1 MCVQKN
7 WSKSYSL
14 YVKYVLLGGLPC
26 PALQR
31 LEVLWWEYKKVAH
44 TCAEENGRDTVS
56 RIVGEGYWKG
66 VQVSKVNN

>member
-31 LEVLWWEYKKVAH
+31 LEVLWWEYKQVAQ
-44 TCAEENGRDTVS
+44 TCAEENGRETVS

-66 VQVSKVNN
+66 VQVSTINN